1 MLSLPFAD
9 TSRYT
14 ANSTLTLTPVQQT
27 RALFFVDLLEQVVEV
42 ISDDILEN
50 NILPVIY
57 QLLGDEQS
65 KALFE
70 SAHAVILGVFEAK
83 KPVSRELACVYA
95 KILIEVRR
103 TDFGIY

>member
-1 MLSLPFAD
+1 
-9 TSRYT
+9 
-14 ANSTLTLTPVQQT
+14 
-27 RALFFVDLLEQVVEV
+27 
-42 ISDDILEN
+42 
-50 NILPVIY
+50 
-57 QLLGDEQS
+57 LLGDEQS

-95 KILIEVRR
+95 KILIEVKR